1 MQMGD
6 CPSWNKNKIIESL
19 EYCGC
24 EKRMD
29 CNKCHGWFENK
40 YHPDNLIKSAEGE
53 EEKPK
58 ANQNKPAEQPRR
70 EVLVVLIKDGLGTGA
85 PFYRIEEKKEPKE
98 KKGEKGEGK
107 EQR

>member
-1 MQMGD
+1 MGD

-40 YHPDNLIKSAEGE
+40 YHPDNLKTNPEGE
-53 EEKPK
+53 EEKAK
-58 ANQNKPAEQPRR
+58 AASQKAMEPARR
-70 EVLVVLIKDGLGTGA
+70 EVC
-85 PFYRIEEKKEPKE
+85 
-98 KKGEKGEGK
+98 
-107 EQR
+107 